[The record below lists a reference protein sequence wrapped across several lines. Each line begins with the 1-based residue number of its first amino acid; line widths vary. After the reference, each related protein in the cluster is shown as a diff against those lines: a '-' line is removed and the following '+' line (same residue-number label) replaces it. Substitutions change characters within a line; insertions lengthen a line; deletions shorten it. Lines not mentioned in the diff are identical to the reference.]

1 MNQKYFKYSIINNIK
16 LKMKKK
22 KYEKPS
28 WGVIEMRQQLQ
39 LLQVSGG
46 LDQPDSYPGSG
57 SPFS

>member
-1 MNQKYFKYSIINNIK
+1 
-16 LKMKKK
+16 MKEKK

-46 LDQPDSYPGSG
+46 VDATMNGTWDEEII
-57 SPFS
+57 